1 MENNCSYM
9 EVFRSSETAVIE
21 IVNCDPDKSAES

>member
-9 EVFRSSETAVIE
+9 EVVRSSETAVID
-21 IVNCDPDKSAES
+21 IVNCDPDKSVES